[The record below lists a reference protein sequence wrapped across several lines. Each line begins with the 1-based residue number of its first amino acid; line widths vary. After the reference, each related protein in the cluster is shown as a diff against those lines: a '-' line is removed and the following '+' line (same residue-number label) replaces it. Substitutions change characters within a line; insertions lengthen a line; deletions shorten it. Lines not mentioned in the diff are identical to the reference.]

1 MAEKK
6 LNTRILHKI
15 DTLEAWNKSTL
26 LIKKGEICIATVAAE
41 AGTGLTEPVV
51 MIKIG
56 EETPKTFAQLP
67 WNLYAKASDVIAQAK
82 STESLTTFIN
92 GVIANAGIAT
102 DEALATLSGKVTTAE
117 GKITALEEKVG
128 DKTVATQISEAIAA
142 LNLSDTY
149 AAKTHSHVMSDV
161 TGLADAV
168 AEAKKAGTDANAA
181 LETYKKSN
189 NTAVQANT
197 DAIAAINNTD
207 TGILKQAKDYADGK
221 DTAIAEAKKAGTDA
235 QADVDA
241 LEAKVGTVADG
252 KTLAGLV
259 ADNAAAIEAHKTAV
273 DGKVTTLIGSDTD
286 KSVRTIANEE
296 LAAQL
301 LSGKA
306 DADFKTL
313 QELAAWLE
321 DHPEK
326 VTEINAAITAL
337 QTKVG
342 DTAVATQ
349 ISTAVDALKN
359 GEIKTNTD
367 AIDALETK
375 AHEHANKAL
384 LDTYTQT
391 EANLADAVAKKHEHT
406 NAAEL
411 AKIETG
417 DKAKWDKV
425 TEKAN
430 DADLAA
436 IAKSG
441 NVKDLAQTDGDVLI
455 FDCGNATA

>member
-168 AEAKKAGTDANAA
+168 AEAKKAGTDA
-181 LETYKKSN
+181 
-189 NTAVQANT
+189 
-197 DAIAAINNTD
+197 
-207 TGILKQAKDYADGK
+207 
-221 DTAIAEAKKAGTDA
+221 

-321 DHPEK
+321 DHPEE

-349 ISTAVDALKN
+349 ISTAVDTLKN
-359 GEIKTNTD
+359 GEIKTNAD

-391 EANLADAVAKKHEHT
+391 EANLADAVAKKHEHA

-411 AKIETG
+411 AKIVEG
-417 DKAKWDKV
+417 DKAKWDEV
-425 TEKAN
+425 TKKAN

-441 NVKDLAQTDGDVLI
+441 NVNDLAQTDGDVLI

>member
-168 AEAKKAGTDANAA
+168 AEAKKAGTDA
-181 LETYKKSN
+181 
-189 NTAVQANT
+189 
-197 DAIAAINNTD
+197 
-207 TGILKQAKDYADGK
+207 
-221 DTAIAEAKKAGTDA
+221 

-321 DHPEK
+321 DHPEE

-359 GEIKTNTD
+359 GEIKTNAD

-391 EANLADAVAKKHEHT
+391 EANLADAVAKKHEHA

-411 AKIETG
+411 AKIVEG
-417 DKAKWDKV
+417 DKAKWDEV
-425 TEKAN
+425 TKKAN

-441 NVKDLAQTDGDVLI
+441 NVNDLAQTDGDVLI

>member
-15 DTLEAWNKSTL
+15 DTLEAWNNSTL

-82 STESLTTFIN
+82 STESLTAFIN
-92 GVIANAGIAT
+92 SVIANAGIAT

-128 DKTVATQISEAIAA
+128 DKTLATQISEAIAA

-149 AAKTHSHVMSDV
+149 AAKTHSHAMSDV

-168 AEAKKAGTDANAA
+168 
-181 LETYKKSN
+181 
-189 NTAVQANT
+189 
-197 DAIAAINNTD
+197 
-207 TGILKQAKDYADGK
+207 
-221 DTAIAEAKKAGTDA
+221 AEAKKAGTDA

-273 DGKVTTLIGSDTD
+273 DGKVTTLIGSDTN

-321 DHPEK
+321 DHPEE

-359 GEIKTNTD
+359 GEVKTNAD
-367 AIDALETK
+367 AIDALKTK

-391 EANLADAVAKKHEHT
+391 EANLADAVAKKHEHA

-417 DKAKWDKV
+417 DKAKWDKI